1 MDLAILIP
9 IVAVVVGVPGFVAFV
24 ALIAGHTR
32 KMKELAIRDKELEL
46 EGIDSAFGP
55 AIDALRDDLDN
66 TRANVAEMQERL
78 DFTERLLAGRGPS
91 RKIVEVDPAHEG
103 P

>member
-9 IVAVVVGVPGFVAFV
+9 IAAIVVGVPGFVAFV

-32 KMKELAIRDKELEL
+32 KLKELAIRDKELEWAGSDPAL
-46 EGIDSAFGP
+46 GP
-55 AIDALRDDLDN
+55 AIDH
-66 TRANVAEMQERL
+66 VAEMQERL
-78 DFTERLLAGRGPS
+78 DFTERLLATREPVK
-91 RKIVEVDPAHEG
+91 KIVEVDSAHEG